1 MCDRI
6 RLNLVNPRVLK
17 ITVTYAVCTLR
28 CWTLPLWRFEREKRF
43 CLRYCFAQED
53 FKKSPPF
60 RTSAK
65 KLRIIHSKINGLTSI
80 SSHKTIKLPKNFT
93 CGHSS
98 HVIPLTETVRY
109 YLMHDHAILR
119 DTFFGCW
126 QLRAKMSSKPISFE
140 RFTFN
145 FLKYRPVT
153 RKDTVSLRFTS
164 LSFPS
169 KKIVLW
175 EACAYWQWIVS
186 GNDKGQWPVP
196 MTWRRCFSMF
206 TVCYFFIPVLLG
218 IVFLCCKVF
227 YIVKVGSSTLLED
240 LSFRHPFVLVVGV
253 ADIHVAWLVYVAY

>member
-98 HVIPLTETVRY
+98 HVIPLTLAVDNWGQKCRQN
-109 YLMHDHAILR
+109 
-119 DTFFGCW
+119 
-126 QLRAKMSSKPISFE
+126 QLV
-140 RFTFN
+140 
-145 FLKYRPVT
+145 LKDLPSIFWNIDRLLGKI
-153 RKDTVSLRFTS
+153 KDTVSLRFTS

-206 TVCYFFIPVLLG
+206 TVCYFFIPVLLR

-227 YIVKVGSSTLLED
+227 YIVKVRSSTLLED